1 MSGDT
6 NLLNFIYQN
15 VQMGK
20 TTIPQLI
27 ANCDDTGCDHKNC
40 RHADFKSA
48 LQSQLDE
55 YETIGCEASR
65 LLERRGQSPDGV
77 SAMAKM
83 SSYVM
88 TEMKTMRDP
97 SVSHMAEMMIQGNTM
112 GETTLMRHLRSH
124 TNADKTGSVNG
135 HRDVDDEVRKLGEKL
150 LQTLKSNTEEMK
162 RFL

>member
-15 VQMGK
+15 VQMGR

-27 ANCDDTGCDHKNC
+27 ADCQDSKFRD
-40 RHADFKSA
+40 A

-55 YETIGCEASR
+55 YEAIGDQAAC
-65 LLERRGQSPDGV
+65 LLARRGESPDSV
-77 SAMAKM
+77 SPMAKM

-112 GETTLMRHLRSH
+112 GETTLLRHLRSH
-124 TNADKTGSVNG
+124 TNADESGSVNG
-135 HRDVDDEVRKLGEKL
+135 CRDVDKEVRKLGEKL
-150 LQTLKSNTEEMK
+150 LDTLRRNTEEMRK
-162 RFL
+162 FL

>member
-27 ANCDDTGCDHKNC
+27 ASCQDATFRD
-40 RHADFKSA
+40 A

-55 YETIGCEASR
+55 YETISSEATR
-65 LLERRGQSPDGV
+65 LLERRGESPDGV
-77 SAMAKM
+77 NPMAKM

-88 TEMKTMRDP
+88 TEMKTMRDS

-112 GETTLMRHLRSH
+112 GETTLLRHLRSH
-124 TNADKTGSVNG
+124 TNADETGSING
-135 HRDVDDEVRKLGEKL
+135 HRDVDKEVRQLGEKL
-150 LQTLKSNTEEMK
+150 LDTLRANTEEMK
-162 RFL
+162 KFL